1 MSHRPT
7 FANHIEKSWAHSFR
21 DNRIDGICPENTC
34 QQLCILSMSLP
45 HNKALPKLFPTVSS
59 LPTELSPSNFPRLP
73 FRSCCRRFRLT
84 PFQQSSPRAIS
95 HGFFSV
101 HDVVA
106 SVSLPPNEVSPSYF
120 PRLPFRSW
128 CRRFSLA
135 PSQRSL
141 PKLFPTVS
149 FPFMM
154 SSLPSRSLPTDLS
167 PSYFPRFPFR
177 SWYRRFRLAP
187 SQRSSPQANSH
198 GFLSVHDVVPS
209 VSLHPRQ
216 SKLNENPSIGDTF
229 GKKNLQTGEDRLF
242 RSSCALAASLWQ
254 QFHFWGSH
262 RWVAEGSK
270 HLLQTKPSP
279 TLLSAPLDVCH
290 GTTRI
295 SDLAWLLDTW
305 FLDGFV
311 KKMMLGLGDRTNP
324 VAKFLQNLA
333 RSYWQ
338 NKRLH
343 SEHKL
348 DLVATACTSQDS
360 TQVGSQHRWNSAL
373 PQLPADMR
381 QKWRLGWGAY

>member
-229 GKKNLQTGEDRLF
+229 GKKKTSNRWRPSFSLKLRAGCI
-242 RSSCALAASLWQ
+242 SLAAIP
-254 QFHFWGSH
+254 
-262 RWVAEGSK
+262 
-270 HLLQTKPSP
+270 LLRESSMSCWRVKAS
-279 TLLSAPLDVCH
+279 SADE
-290 GTTRI
+290 
-295 SDLAWLLDTW
+295 A
-305 FLDGFV
+305 F
-311 KKMMLGLGDRTNP
+311 
-324 VAKFLQNLA
+324 A
-333 RSYWQ
+333 
-338 NKRLH
+338 
-343 SEHKL
+343 
-348 DLVATACTSQDS
+348 
-360 TQVGSQHRWNSAL
+360 NSAL
-373 PQLPADMR
+373 GSS
-381 QKWRLGWGAY
+381 WRLPWHNQDKRSCLAAWHVISRRICQKNDARAGRQNESCCKVSPKSGKVLLAK